1 MSMKKDVLW
10 EMSYRYKQAAK
21 AEADL
26 KEAEGDTGDYT
37 IFDHYDAYRPLDRF

>member
-1 MSMKKDVLW
+1 MSMKKDALW

-26 KEAEGDTGDYT
+26 KEAEKLTAKCIEY
-37 IFDHYDAYRPLDRF
+37 YDAWRNAE